1 MGKQQHE
8 KFCKYERKKFFY
20 LVAKKMYRQ
29 HLPGTMHPFK
39 RSRVQC
45 GNPTQTTATLPPPT
59 TPTIFI
65 TNKLHVGQSE
75 ML

>member
-1 MGKQQHE
+1 MEEEKQQHE

-45 GNPTQTTATLPPPT
+45 GNPTLPDHSPPT
-59 TPTIFI
+59 TTIFI
-65 TNKLHVGQSE
+65 IHKLHVGQSE